1 MKVTAISRWR
11 RRFYVAAGLLC
22 AVKLAFFLWPH
33 PKLRDRVFSST
44 AVYAEDH
51 KLLRLTLANDQQ
63 YRLWTPLEQVS
74 PQLREAVQLYEDRH
88 FSWHYGF
95 NPVSLVRAALST
107 ASGERRI
114 GASTITMQLA
124 RRLWHIP
131 SYTVRGKVK
140 QLLRAVQLELQYS
153 KHDIYEAYLNLAPYG
168 GNIEGVGA
176 ASLIYFGK
184 PAARLTLPES
194 LALAVIPQNPTVR
207 SRQSKALMEART
219 QLFEAWVRRHQAAA
233 RDRGLMELTL
243 PLRKTDDLPFLA
255 PHFVDE
261 ILRTNTTPEVQTGL
275 DPRLQKLL
283 ERHLTAYV
291 ARRREIGIKNAS
303 ALLVDTR
310 TLQVKAMVGSADFRD
325 ASISGQVSGVTAKRS
340 PGSALKP
347 FVYALGIDQGV
358 IHPDSM
364 LKDVPTAFA
373 AYSPENFDGR
383 FAGPL
388 SAREALIRSRNIP
401 ALEVASKLNRP
412 SLYDFMRTAGVG
424 RLKSEDHYGL
434 GIALGNAE
442 VTMEELVM
450 LYAGLG
456 NRGVVRP
463 LRWRV
468 TDGESSDGKNSV
480 RVLSPEASFLVID
493 MLKDNPRPDHI
504 ENDVRVAWKT
514 GTSWGFRDAWSVGLV
529 GPYAL
534 AVWVGNF
541 DGEGNPA
548 FVGATAAAPLFFE
561 IIDSLV
567 AADPQLPPLD
577 LTPPPG
583 ARRVEVCALT
593 GGLPTPSCHHKKK
606 SWFVPGKSPIAACP
620 VHRTITIDDASG
632 RRVCG
637 VARGVTH
644 SEVYEFWPSDMLR
657 LFAQAG
663 LPRRP
668 VPPAAPGC
676 DDGEDDA
683 RAPHITSPLRGVT
696 YTLRPGH
703 EKLEKLALQAVTDGG
718 SSEVFWFVDDR
729 YVGKVHS
736 GLPLFVQLEPGTF
749 QVRAV
754 DDLSRSDARELRVE
768 YAR

>member
-1 MKVTAISRWR
+1 MSSLRKARWK
-11 RRFYVAAGLLC
+11 RRFYVAAGLFC
-22 AVKLAFFLWPH
+22 ALKLSFFLWPH
-33 PKLRDRVFSST
+33 PRLRERVFSST
-44 AVYAEDH
+44 AVYGAEH
-51 KLLRLTLANDQQ
+51 RLLRLTMAADEQ
-63 YRLWTPLEQVS
+63 YRLWTPLEHIS

-88 FSWHYGF
+88 YAWHYGF
-95 NPVSLVRAALST
+95 NPVSLVRAAFST
-107 ASGERRI
+107 AAGDRRI
-114 GASTITMQLA
+114 GGSTITMQLA
-124 RRLWHIP
+124 RRLWHIQ
-131 SYTVRGKVK
+131 SRTVRGKLSQVI
-140 QLLRAVQLELQYS
+140 RAVQLELQYS
-153 KHDIYEAYLNLAPYG
+153 KRDILEAYLNLAPYG

-184 PAARLTLPES
+184 PADKLTLPEA
-194 LALAVIPQNPTVR
+194 LALAVIPQNPSLR
-207 SRQSKALMEART
+207 SRQPKALGEARS
-219 QLFEAWVRRHQAAA
+219 QLFEEWAHRHKSAA
-233 RDRGLMELTL
+233 RDRALMELAL
-243 PLRKTDDLPFLA
+243 PLRKSEELPFVA
-255 PHFVDE
+255 PHFTDE
-261 ILRTNTTPEVQTGL
+261 ILRTSTVPEVQTGL
-275 DPRLQKLL
+275 ELSLQRLL
-283 ERHLTAYV
+283 ERHLAAYV
-291 ARRREIGIKNAS
+291 ARRKEIGIQNAA

-310 TLQVKAMVGSADFRD
+310 TLEVKALVGSADFHD
-325 ASISGQVSGVTAKRS
+325 AGISGQVNGALAKRS

-412 SLYDFMRTAGVG
+412 SLYDFLRASGVT
-424 RLKSEDHYGL
+424 RLKSEEHYGL

-450 LYAGLG
+450 LYAALANHGMVQPLHWRRDDDVSGKKGL
-456 NRGVVRP
+456 
-463 LRWRV
+463 
-468 TDGESSDGKNSV
+468 
-480 RVLSPEASFLVID
+480 RVLSPEASFLVLD

-504 ENDVRVAWKT
+504 ESNVRVAWKT

-548 FVGATAAAPLFFE
+548 FVGVTAAAPLFFE

-567 AADPQLPPLD
+567 AADPHLPPLD
-577 LTPPPG
+577 LTPP
-583 ARRVEVCALT
+583 AAVKRVEVCAVS
-593 GGLPTPSCHHKKK
+593 GGLPTPSCPHKKK

-620 VHRTITIDDASG
+620 VHRPVTVEDASG

-637 VARGVTH
+637 IARGPSHT
-644 SEVYEFWPSDMLR
+644 EVYEFWPSDMLR

-676 DDGEDDA
+676 DEGDDDG
-683 RAPHITSPLRGVT
+683 RAPRITSPLRGVT
-696 YTLRPGH
+696 YTLQHGH
-703 EKLEKLALQAVTDGG
+703 EKAEKLALQAVTDGG
-718 SSEVFWFVDDR
+718 TSEVFWFVDDR
-729 YVGKVHS
+729 YLGKARS
-736 GLPLFVQLEPGTF
+736 GSPLFVQLEPGTF

-754 DDLSRSDARELRVE
+754 DDLSRSDVRELHVE